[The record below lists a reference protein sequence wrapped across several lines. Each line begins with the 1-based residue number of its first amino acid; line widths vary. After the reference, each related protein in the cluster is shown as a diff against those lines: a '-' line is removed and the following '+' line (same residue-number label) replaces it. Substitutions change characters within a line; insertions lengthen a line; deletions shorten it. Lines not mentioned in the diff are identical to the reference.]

1 MNNFNVIDF
10 VDIETRSVRERG
22 REQQDQWG
30 RQRDV
35 EQSPRGE
42 PPGPG
47 PVTDEDE
54 RPVDWRLQQGGA
66 LLPDLLHRGGT
77 VEGVQWSVL
86 CINVYNI
93 NNPEQ
98 NMSCRKWHLSL
109 LISDELTCDES
120 VNIKVNIKT
129 AKHIL
134 DCGYIFHF

>member
-1 MNNFNVIDF
+1 MHEIKAASQYTFILFEFPFYKAMNNINVIDF

-35 EQSPRGE
+35 EQSPCGE

-54 RPVDWRLQQGGA
+54 CPVDRRLQQGGA

-86 CINVYNI
+86 CINVYNV
-93 NNPEQ
+93 NKAEQ
-98 NMSCRKWHLSL
+98 NIYVL
-109 LISDELTCDES
+109 
-120 VNIKVNIKT
+120 
-129 AKHIL
+129 
-134 DCGYIFHF
+134 

>member
-1 MNNFNVIDF
+1 MNNINVIDF
-10 VDIETRSVRERG
+10 VDIETRSVWERG

-54 RPVDWRLQQGGA
+54 RPVDRRLQQGGA

-86 CINVYNI
+86 CINVYNV

-98 NMSCRKWHLSL
+98 NMSCRKWHPSL
-109 LISDELTCDES
+109 LIKINLWS
-120 VNIKVNIKT
+120 VWI
-129 AKHIL
+129 
-134 DCGYIFHF
+134 